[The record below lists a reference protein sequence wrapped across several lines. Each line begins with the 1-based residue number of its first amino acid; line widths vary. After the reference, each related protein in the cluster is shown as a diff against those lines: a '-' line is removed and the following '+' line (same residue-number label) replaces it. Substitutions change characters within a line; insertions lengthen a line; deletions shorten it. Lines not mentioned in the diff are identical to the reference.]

1 MTSQEKLEKIVS
13 DVDGSQEAFFC
24 GYDGIMIY
32 RSTQRSS
39 KIDCESFAANCVSS
53 FKHLQDLHEMICYFK
68 DVIII
73 CRLMQDGFLGL
84 CMSLDG
90 NVGRAKMEINKSGS
104 VFIS

>member
-1 MTSQEKLEKIVS
+1 MTSQEKLEKIVA

-32 RSTQRSS
+32 RSTLKSS
-39 KIDCESFAANCVSS
+39 RIDSEMFAANCVSS
-53 FKHLQDLHEMICYFK
+53 FKHLKDLDEMICYFK
-68 DVIII
+68 DVIVI
-73 CRLMQDGFLGL
+73 CKLMQDGFLGL

-90 NVGRAKMEINKSGS
+90 NVGRAKMEIHRAGS